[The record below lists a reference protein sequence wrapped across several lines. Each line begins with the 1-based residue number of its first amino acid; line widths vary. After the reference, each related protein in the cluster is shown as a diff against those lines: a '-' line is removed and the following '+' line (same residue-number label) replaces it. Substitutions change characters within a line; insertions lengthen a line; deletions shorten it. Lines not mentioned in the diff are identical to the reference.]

1 MEGQQGGQGGQ
12 GGQLG
17 PGGQG
22 PEPSGPG
29 PNCASE
35 DDMKHP
41 CWGVCLE
48 GECKQ
53 KCAHQMGAPHMWCK
67 ENCGE
72 CMKCVKKSHQEQ
84 MEKEGQQGPMAG
96 GQGTQGPMTGGQG
109 SQGPM
114 GGQGTQGPMTGGQGP
129 MGGQAQGPQAVE
141 VGSNT

>member
-1 MEGQQGGQGGQ
+1 
-12 GGQLG
+12 
-17 PGGQG
+17 
-22 PEPSGPG
+22 
-29 PNCASE
+29 
-35 DDMKHP
+35 MKHP

-114 GGQGTQGPMTGGQGP
+114 GGQGQGTQGPMTGGQGP
-129 MGGQAQGPQAVE
+129 MGGQGQGPQGGE
-141 VGSNT
+141 VGSNTCDCGDGTMTCACTGLPMPAPQGDAGAEES